1 MKILHVC
8 LACFYIDNYSYQE
21 NELPK
26 YHKMAGHE
34 VEIVASL
41 VTFDKNGSITL
52 YEKGGSYTN
61 EHGIPVTRLE
71 YAKGP
76 LASRLRV
83 YKGFRDYL
91 FKSRPEIVFVHGCQ
105 FWDARIVAEYAKND
119 KNVRV
124 FVDNHSDFSNSA
136 TNWLSKNVLH
146 KLVWRAC
153 AKKIEPYTRKF
164 YGVLP
169 ARVDFLRDVYG
180 IDPKKV
186 ELLVMGAN
194 DELVAEAKADSLRGS
209 IREQYGIKR
218 DDFLIMTG
226 GKIDLAKTQTLLL
239 MKAVGQMYEDRFRLI
254 VFGSVVEELKEELS
268 SLVDGKKVQY
278 IGWIQA
284 KDAYRYMAAA
294 DLMVFPG
301 RHSVLW
307 EQAAGLGIPMLI
319 KHWEGTTHLDL
330 GGNCEFLYEDSV
342 DEIKAKIRLIS
353 SKDRYEPMRR
363 AAEDKGMKTFSYREI
378 ARRSIIDE

>member
-41 VTFDKNGSITL
+41 VTYDKNGSVTL
-52 YEKGGSYTN
+52 LEKGGSYVN

-76 LASRLRV
+76 LAPRLRV
-83 YKGFRDYL
+83 YKGFRDYIS
-91 FKSRPEIVFVHGCQ
+91 KSRPDIVFVHGCQ
-105 FWDARIVAEYAKND
+105 FWDVRIVAEYAKNNN
-119 KNVRV
+119 NVRV

-146 KLVWRAC
+146 KLIWRAC
-153 AKKIEPYTRKF
+153 AKRIEPYARKF

-169 ARVDFLRDVYG
+169 ARVDFLRDLYG

-194 DELVAEAKADSLRGS
+194 DELVAEARTEEIKCS

-226 GKIDLAKTQTLLL
+226 GKIDMAKTQTLLL
-239 MKAVGQMYEDRFRLI
+239 MKAVGQIADGKFRLI
-254 VFGSVVEELKEELS
+254 VFGSVVEELKEELM
-268 SLVDGKKVQY
+268 SLADGKKVQY

-284 KDAYRYMAAA
+284 KDAYKYMAAA

-307 EQAAGLGIPMLI
+307 EQAAGLGVPMLI
-319 KHWEGTTHLDL
+319 KHWEGTTHIDL

-342 DEIKAKIRLIS
+342 DEIKEKIQLIS

-363 AAEDKGMKTFSYREI
+363 TAEEKGMRTFSYREI